1 MISPAPNLPDA
12 IPDELSGRVV
22 IVTGAGRGMG
32 RAVAVRLAKA
42 GASVAVND
50 LEPAAADET
59 AELVISQGGT
69 AIAVAGDI
77 SDSSFVESLVLEA
90 VEEYGDVNIL
100 VNAAGILRRTA
111 VFDMPEAEWDLVMN
125 VNLKGTFLCSKTVLT
140 SMRRSGWGRI
150 VNFSSTAGKTT
161 STLGGAHYTASKHA
175 VLGLTRHMAMEE
187 AAHGITVNAVCPG
200 LINTEMVQHEV
211 DDERLKRYTDG
222 FPIHRLGEPFEAAEL
237 VAFLASDRAAYI
249 TGQGFDIS
257 GGDLMV

>member
-32 RAVAVRLAKA
+32 RAVAVRLAKT

-77 SDSSFVESLVLEA
+77 SDSSFVESLVLET

-111 VFDMPEAEWDLVMN
+111 VFDIPEAEWDLVMN

>member
-1 MISPAPNLPDA
+1 MISPAPNLSDA

-32 RAVAVRLAKA
+32 RAVAVRLAKT

-69 AIAVAGDI
+69 AIAVVGDI

-125 VNLKGTFLCSKTVLT
+125 VNLKGTFLCSKTVLA

-211 DDERLKRYTDG
+211 DDERLKRYTDA